1 MNHLRS
7 TAAHHSSRSGGRH
20 SSLGIAP
27 DYGGYGKSSSLI
39 HRTPSTS
46 AIYETLRRSKELRES
61 INSRPSSR
69 MSLRDTVRH
78 TVERY
83 QSRGYI
89 KICTTLYVSR

>member
-7 TAAHHSSRSGGRH
+7 SAAAHHSSRVGGRH
-20 SSLGIAP
+20 SSLG
-27 DYGGYGKSSSLI
+27 DYGGYGGKSSSDYGGYGGKSSSLI

-69 MSLRDTVRH
+69 MSLRDTVWRMD
-78 TVERY
+78 Y
-83 QSRGYI
+83 Y
-89 KICTTLYVSR
+89 

>member
-7 TAAHHSSRSGGRH
+7 TAAGHHSSRIGGRH
-20 SSLGIAP
+20 SSLG
-27 DYGGYGKSSSLI
+27 DYGGYGGGKSSSDYGGYGGKSSSLI

-78 TVERY
+78 MDHRL
-83 QSRGYI
+83 I
-89 KICTTLYVSR
+89 